1 MKFGIFKNVIAIR
14 GFIDKRSKEH
24 IFKTTERKIAYVVN
38 ILSNKCERRRTITL
52 HSIANEQTIFVDII
66 NETYFVS
73 SDGFVYSIEKTARSF
88 YS

>member
-1 MKFGIFKNVIAIR
+1 MKYGMFKNVIVIR

-24 IFKTTERKIAYVVN
+24 IFKTTDRKIAYVVN
-38 ILSNKCERRRTITL
+38 ILSNKCERRRTL

-73 SDGFVYSIEKTARSF
+73 SDGFVCSIEKTARSF